1 MECQVVVVGD
11 AKVGKTALIRR
22 LTQNEFFEVM
32 THRNLELT
40 RANRSVDQYARA
52 FVVAAVQYHDNK
64 GRASL
69 LKSPFGRW

>member
-40 RANRSVDQYARA
+40 RANRSVDQYARC
-52 FVVAAVQYHDNK
+52 VVAAVQYHDNK

-69 LKSPFGRW
+69 LKSSFGRW

>member
-32 THRNLELT
+32 THWNLELT
-40 RANRSVDQYARA
+40 RANRSVDQYARCA
-52 FVVAAVQYHDNK
+52 
-64 GRASL
+64 L
-69 LKSPFGRW
+69 

>member
-1 MECQVVVVGD
+1 MRQIHKAVLLTGAVFKPIMECQVVVVGD

-40 RANRSVDQYARA
+40 RANRSVDQYAR
-52 FVVAAVQYHDNK
+52 
-64 GRASL
+64 S
-69 LKSPFGRW
+69 S

>member
-40 RANRSVDQYARA
+40 RANRSVDQYARCA
-52 FVVAAVQYHDNK
+52 LWLLFSTMIIKVAP
-64 GRASL
+64 L
-69 LKSPFGRW
+69 F

>member
-40 RANRSVDQYARA
+40 RANRSVDQYAHR
-52 FVVAAVQYHDNK
+52 
-64 GRASL
+64 SL
-69 LKSPFGRW
+69 